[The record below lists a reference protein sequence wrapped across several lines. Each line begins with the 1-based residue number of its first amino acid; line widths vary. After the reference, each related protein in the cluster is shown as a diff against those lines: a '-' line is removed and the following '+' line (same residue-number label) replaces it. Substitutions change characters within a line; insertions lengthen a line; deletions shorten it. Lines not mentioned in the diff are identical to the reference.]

1 MAGNPIRFGIVGC
14 AEIARKVARAI
25 NSAPNSTVSAVASRS
40 LDKALNFA
48 AVNGLPETV
57 KVYGGY
63 DQILDDPCVDAV
75 YMPLPTS
82 LHQRWAILAAE
93 KKKHILLEKPT
104 ALDVEELDKILD
116 ACESN
121 GVQFMD
127 GSMWLHHPR
136 TAKMKEIISDTKL
149 FGHVN
154 YIHSTSTTSGT
165 KQFLEENIR
174 VKPDLD
180 ALGALGDLAW
190 YCIGALLWA
199 KDYKL
204 PTQVHALPDVT
215 KNSAGVILSCTASLQ
230 WGKSSNETSATIHCS
245 FLSHTSMDI
254 AISGACGSLNVYDF
268 IIPYQET
275 SASFEF
281 TSGAKF
287 AELHI
292 GWNTRPEEV
301 EVVNELPQEALMV
314 AEFARLVGAIKT
326 TGSRPDSKWPQIS
339 RKTQLVMDAVKKS
352 IDSDCKPVY
361 L

>member
-1 MAGNPIRFGIVGC
+1 MAENPIRFGIVGC

-25 NSAPNSTVSAVASRS
+25 NSAPNSAVTAVASRS

-57 KVYGGY
+57 KVYGSY
-63 DQILDDPCVDAV
+63 NQILDDPCVDAV

-82 LHQRWAILAAE
+82 LHRRWAILAAE

-104 ALDVEELDKILD
+104 ALDVEELDQILD

-136 TAKMKEIISDTKL
+136 TAKMEEIISDPKL
-149 FGHVN
+149 FGYVN
-154 YIHSTSTTSGT
+154 YIHSSSTTSAT
-165 KQFLEENIR
+165 KQFLEEDIR

-199 KDYKL
+199 KNYEL
-204 PTQVHALPDVT
+204 PIQVRALPDVT
-215 KNSAGVILSCTASLQ
+215 KNSAGVILSCTASLH
-230 WGKSSNETSATIHCS
+230 WGKSSKETTATIHCS

-254 AISGACGSLNVYDF
+254 TITGTHGSVNVYDF

-275 SASFEF
+275 SASFDI
-281 TSGAKF
+281 TLGAKF

-292 GWNTRPEEV
+292 GWNTKPEEV
-301 EVVNELPQEALMV
+301 EVANEIPQEVLMI
-314 AEFARLVGAIKT
+314 AEFSRLVQVIRT
-326 TGSRPDSKWPQIS
+326 TGCCPDSKWPQIS

-352 IDSDCKPVY
+352 IDTDCRPVY